1 MKNFN
6 KTQKQYVAKI
16 EAPMVGDGGWTLGF
30 NKNSQRYDLRCG
42 DVCHYSHVAHYV
54 CKNIASMRF
63 NVKWATN
70 G

>member
-6 KTQKQYVAKI
+6 KTHKKPVMKI
-16 EAPMVGDGGWTLGF
+16 EDTLVGEGGWTLGF

-42 DVCHYSHVAHYV
+42 DVCHYSHVAHFACV
-54 CKNIASMRF
+54 NVAHMRF
-63 NVKWATN
+63 GVKWATN